1 MIEVF
6 SCVIV
11 YSGISSSSLSVC
23 VQWIK
28 ISILNL
34 VSLAFLL
41 STVLLFPLALRFS
54 VVLSCAHW
62 HTRPFASFAPVYRH
76 TCLFRWQVIVGRY
89 RLEVSCSV
97 GVLAVALAQEV
108 SGYVAQQ
115 VIYLVQWNHLDSF
128 PGLVPAGDS
137 KQRLFKQGAYC
148 YVVSFFWGSHSLCRT
163 KLLPFYQKL
172 KTMNTVF
179 LLRLLGVLCPAVLW
193 C

>member
-1 MIEVF
+1 MVNKLK
-6 SCVIV
+6 SNPHSHAV
-11 YSGISSSSLSVC
+11 YILV
-23 VQWIK
+23 VQTGNSPGKSNIMDAKQWH
-28 ISILNL
+28 
-34 VSLAFLL
+34 
-41 STVLLFPLALRFS
+41 PLALRFS
-54 VVLSCAHW
+54 VILSCAHW